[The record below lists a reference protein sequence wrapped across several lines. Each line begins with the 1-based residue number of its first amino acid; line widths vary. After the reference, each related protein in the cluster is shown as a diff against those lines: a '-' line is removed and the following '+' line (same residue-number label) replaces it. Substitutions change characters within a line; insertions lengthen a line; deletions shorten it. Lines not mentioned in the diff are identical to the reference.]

1 MGSRTVRL
9 DKESEKVLAE
19 IRKISGLSISAVFK
33 AGLLSFRKDIAR
45 TTSTTPYELYEQLEL
60 GPGGYATAPSSQV
73 KLGVKRSIERKLRP

>member
-19 IRKISGLSISAVFK
+19 IRKNSGLSISAVIK
-33 AGLLSFRKDIAR
+33 AGLLSFRKDINR
-45 TTSTTPYELYEQLEL
+45 TRSTIPYELYEQLDL

-73 KLGVKRSIERKLRP
+73 KQGVKRSIGRKLRR